1 MALPLRKRSLDTAWS
16 ACFPNSCET
25 ILARPAIDR
34 IWHGHPFGL
43 RLRCSCCR
51 GHSCKRGSRR
61 ASPQKPYDSRS
72 KQSRQ
77 YNSRA
82 KSRVGR
88 RPLHGTSTKLGPQR
102 RARWTNLQRRRGTQ
116 SRPSQLSQSSHRART
131 QPRPIRFS
139 LHWLKLRCS
148 RLLRKTSHHVWFF
161 QRRCDLSLRRN
172 RKRRS
177 RGMRAPS
184 HRSNVFTSRSG
195 PTLHPRLL
203 RRSRLL
209 RSNPSLLGKT
219 SGRSRTNLLGKIIT

>member
-148 RLLRKTSHHVWFF
+148 RLLRK
-161 QRRCDLSLRRN
+161 
-172 RKRRS
+172 RRS